1 MKPQGP
7 KGCGVHQYLRAP
19 CHFHTLEHGACDE
32 HRCIKS
38 EVSGISGI
46 AGSQP
51 GRGLTVR

>member
-38 EVSGISGI
+38 EVSGIYGI